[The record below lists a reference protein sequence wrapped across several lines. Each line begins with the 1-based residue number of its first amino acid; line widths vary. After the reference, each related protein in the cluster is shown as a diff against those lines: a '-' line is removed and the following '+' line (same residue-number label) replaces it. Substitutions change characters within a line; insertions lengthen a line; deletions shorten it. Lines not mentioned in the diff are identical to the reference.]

1 MEATVAKVM
10 HRCLISLLV
19 VLVMSSF
26 AVAGEVHPG
35 LKNAIDNGDY
45 KMAKNLVEKVG
56 VEDLYCPASLNVDDA
71 EEIYA
76 TRDTLQ
82 IGRCFRCGNSTC
94 LGVCHTEHF
103 IDSSFFD
110 RYMEKHCTST
120 TPISKRICAYWIE
133 YGDRNKVYGSFNKW
147 FEEGKGVCQNV
158 ETMNFCKWLV
168 ENTKDEYRMKFF
180 RQLEN
185 KKLLKYKTDV
195 EFDTTVVEV
204 IPKKECLAIVQDFE
218 LMQTTAVY
226 AKTSG
231 QWNFLFGSCYL
242 DGTKKAQ
249 KKCLEKLQMV
259 VKNDKSKCQKG
270 TATREVKKRLKRKD
284 FVIPLREEMRGAWY
298 TMRDV
303 KWYQM
308 NDDWWNDYNLLSKYL
323 EKDSYGDGVES
334 IRSSYSSYGDLDV
347 SRLVRNCKVNPNIDK
362 EVQKEFGFELFSC
375 KEILEKYPAYIGN
388 KCDAK
393 DSSWSI
399 KLPNSLNGKDSAVI
413 VCDKQSGIYRLPDS
427 AEQATGM
434 TCENPKES
442 WIDLSHTVVC
452 DKKLGKFRKA
462 DELEKNAGRVCED
475 PTESWLTYRDNGYGK
490 EYFVCDKK
498 TGTYRK
504 ADYFEKEA
512 GKLCE
517 DPAES
522 WTFNYHTGDYRQMIV
537 CDKKLGAYRKAT
549 EFEREVGKLCE
560 NPKESSILSY
570 YDQYHRH
577 QQTIV
582 CDKELGDYREANK
595 FEKATGKICEDP
607 AESWMDSSNTVVCDK
622 RLGHFREATKYER
635 SLGLCESPSAS
646 WLGYYSV
653 QGYSNRQLPA
663 VCDKKI
669 GTFRDADEFEKAA
682 GRVCEAPSESWMD
695 SSKSVVCDKKI
706 GKFRLTTGI
715 EYFEGLCKSKNQ
727 KKEALGYICLDGSW
741 KKTKNIDTKDLKFE
755 KKKIVKDKNNSE
767 KLYFKDF
774 RDGQIYRAVKIG
786 WDVWMAEN
794 LNYADPDSKCEMCDF
809 FGRQY
814 KYESAIKACP
824 EGWRLPTF
832 KEWEKAYDKMGGN
845 PLNMM
850 ARLNPNA
857 TDKYGFSA
865 LTYRFWSSTKFDD
878 GFVQEWRLQEKER
891 LSRSHPGEYIFVR
904 CIKD

>member
-1 MEATVAKVM
+1 MAKVM

-26 AVAGEVHPG
+26 AVADEVHPG

-56 VEDLYCPASLNVDDA
+56 VRDIYCPASLNVDDA
-71 EEIYA
+71 ERIYA
-76 TRDTLQ
+76 ARDTFQ
-82 IGRCFRCGNSTC
+82 IGWCFRGARGCY
-94 LGVCHTEHF
+94 VEHL

-110 RYMEKHCTST
+110 GYMEKHCTSSAFV
-120 TPISKRICAYWIE
+120 SKRICADWIE
-133 YGDRNKVYGSFNKW
+133 YGDRNKVYDSFYKW

-158 ETMNFCKWLV
+158 ETMDFCKWFV
-168 ENTKDEYRMKFF
+168 GNTKDDYRMKYFWH
-180 RQLEN
+180 LEN
-185 KKLLKYKTDV
+185 KKLLNYKTDV

-204 IPKKECLAIVQDFE
+204 IPKKECLDNIRENSAILRMSVG
-218 LMQTTAVY
+218 
-226 AKTSG
+226 AKQGVSG
-231 QWNFLFGSCYL
+231 MYNFAFGSCYF
-242 DGTKKAQ
+242 DGSKKAV
-249 KKCLEKLQMV
+249 KKCLNELDAFVKEGEKEC
-259 VKNDKSKCQKG
+259 KKG
-270 TATREVKKRLKRKD
+270 TLTREVKKRLKRKD
-284 FVIPLREEMRGAWY
+284 FVIPLREEMRSVWY
-298 TMRDV
+298 EMMKA

-308 NDDWWNDYNLLSKYL
+308 NDAWWNDYNLLSKYL
-323 EKDSYGDGVES
+323 EKYSDWDGVGS
-334 IRSSYSSYGDLDV
+334 IKSSYSANGNLDITH
-347 SRLVRNCKVNPNIDK
+347 LVRNCKNDSNIDK

-427 AEQATGM
+427 AEQTTGM
-434 TCENPKES
+434 TCDNPKES
-442 WIDLSHTVVC
+442 WIDSSHTVVC

-462 DELEKNAGRVCED
+462 DELEKNAGRVCEN
-475 PTESWLTYRDNGYGK
+475 PTESWLTHRDNGYRT

-498 TGTYRK
+498 TGTYRE
-504 ADYFEKEA
+504 ADFFEKESR
-512 GKLCE
+512 KLCE

-522 WTFNYHTGDYRQMIV
+522 WTVYYHIGDYREMLV

-549 EFEREVGKLCE
+549 EFEREIGKLCE
-560 NPKESSILSY
+560 EPAESSILSY
-570 YDQYHRH
+570 YDHYHHR
-577 QQTIV
+577 QQTII

-595 FEKATGKICEDP
+595 FEKATGKICENP

-622 RLGHFREATKYER
+622 GLGTFREATKYER
-635 SLGLCESPSAS
+635 SLGLCENPSAS
-646 WLGYYSV
+646 WLGYYSE
-653 QGYSNRQLPA
+653 GYSNRQMPA

-669 GTFRDADEFEKAA
+669 GAFRDADDFEKAA
-682 GRVCEAPSESWMD
+682 GRVCETPSESWMD

-706 GKFRLTTGI
+706 GKFRLVTGI

-794 LNYADPDSKCEMCDF
+794 LNYADSDSKCEMCDF
-809 FGRQY
+809 LGRQY

-832 KEWEKAYDKMGGN
+832 KEWEKAYSKMGDN

-850 ARLNPNA
+850 AKIAPNA

-865 LTYRFWSSTKFDD
+865 LTSRFWSSTKFGD
-878 GFVQEWRLQEKER
+878 GFVQEWRLQEDQR